1 VQRFSLPGAIR
12 EGREA
17 VKEGG
22 MMEDST
28 NESNTVTIDEGFR
41 SWYAACPCC
50 LGESH
55 PDVKAALEREGLGRG
70 AVKGMDR
77 ERAG

>member
-1 VQRFSLPGAIR
+1 
-12 EGREA
+12 
-17 VKEGG
+17 VKEGT

-28 NESNTVTIDEGFR
+28 NESNTFAIDEGFR

-55 PDVKAALEREGLGRG
+55 PDVKAALEREGLGRE
-70 AVKGMDR
+70 AR
-77 ERAG
+77 